1 MSGTKVQCVAV
12 LGKRNNPL
20 YLRVLQHNEE
30 RLKCHYI
37 VHSSLDVVDA
47 KSLPN
52 AIGFVSHTYIP
63 QPTIAHGIHAHVTVA
78 GNSEGRY
85 LGLLEAQENYKV
97 YGYITCTQTK
107 FIVVFDD
114 VPINENVAKDVCSCT
129 HALTTLGTQ
138 NKSSPKP
145 PYSSLSACTP
155 STQTPSQTRS
165 MCRTRRSCPRALT
178 ETSSTHAI
186 SSPNDSSSS
195 PFHPLSHSSVHYS
208 HSIIFHMK
216 AHLVR
221 TTDRE
226 HTTHREQD
234 ETLTTRSG
242 AWVQEPVCF
251 SG

>member
-47 KSLPN
+47 KSGSCL
-52 AIGFVSHTYIP
+52 SHTP
-63 QPTIAHGIHAHVTVA
+63 QNTTASAADTYTHALTVA

-114 VPINENVAKDVCSCT
+114 VPINESVAKDVCSLSP
-129 HALTTLGTQ
+129 HALL
-138 NKSSPKP
+138 PKQANN
-145 PYSSLSACTP
+145 SSL
-155 STQTPSQTRS
+155 
-165 MCRTRRSCPRALT
+165 
-178 ETSSTHAI
+178 
-186 SSPNDSSSS
+186 
-195 PFHPLSHSSVHYS
+195 HPTFTVL
-208 HSIIFHMK
+208 
-216 AHLVR
+216 
-221 TTDRE
+221 
-226 HTTHREQD
+226 
-234 ETLTTRSG
+234 
-242 AWVQEPVCF
+242 
-251 SG
+251 